1 MSMPTPLP
9 PAQAL
14 APGLLECVRQ
24 AGDLIRAAWHQ
35 PSTVQHKGRIDLV
48 TETDLAVEAALKASL
63 TALCPQVDFLAEESA
78 DGVDRAAVLAGP
90 CWVIDPLD
98 GTTNFAHRLPFVA
111 VSVGLWTG
119 SGVDLAAVYNP
130 VLDEMFHAVRGGG
143 AFRNGRPMAVSG
155 AARLQDSLVCT
166 GFPYASAEDAA
177 LAARLAGWIQRMLAT
192 TRGLRRYGAA
202 ALDLAYVAAGH
213 YEAFYELGL
222 KPWDVAAGWLL
233 VEEAGGRVTPI
244 PPILPIPG
252 SPGSPDSPVPFTLD
266 APSILATNGQVHQ
279 AMLEQLTA

>member
-1 MSMPTPLP
+1 MQS
-9 PAQAL
+9 L
-14 APGLLECVRQ
+14 ASGLLDCVRQ
-24 AGDLIRAAWHQ
+24 AGALIREAWRT

-48 TETDLAVEAALKASL
+48 TETDLAVEAALKISL
-63 TALCPQVDFLAEESA
+63 AQVYSGAAVLAEESA
-78 DGVDRAAVLAGP
+78 EGLDRAALLAGP

-119 SGVDLAAVYNP
+119 TGVDLAAVYNP

-143 AFRNGRPMAVSG
+143 AFRNGEPMAVS
-155 AARLQDSLVCT
+155 AARQLQDSLVCT
-166 GFPYASAEDAA
+166 GFPYASADDPA
-177 LAARLAGWIQRMLAT
+177 LAGRIAAWIQRMLAA

-202 ALDLAYVAAGH
+202 SLDLAYVAAGH

-233 VEEAGGRVTPI
+233 VEEAGGVVS
-244 PPILPIPG
+244 PILEPTAY
-252 SPGSPDSPVPFTLD
+252 SLDS
-266 APSILATNGQVHQ
+266 PSILATNGRVHQ
-279 AMLEQLTA
+279 AMLDQLRA